1 MEEYLVYTEKDEN
14 YYLRRIIE
22 IIPILFLI
30 IGLYFYS
37 DYYKIFSS
45 ISIHKINFN
54 LTNIENHSIPSILP
68 LEPGTYTIGSEYGK
82 RRDPFSGRWKFHK
95 GVDFSAKRGTPIYA
109 TAKGVVS
116 FSNWKKGYGNVIEI
130 DHQNGYKTM
139 FSHLNRRLVN
149 NGQRVNIGD
158 MIGRVGRTGKA
169 TGNHLHYEVFYKN
182 KNLNPQKY
190 F

>member
-1 MEEYLVYTEKDEN
+1 M
-14 YYLRRIIE
+14 
-22 IIPILFLI
+22 
-30 IGLYFYS
+30 
-37 DYYKIFSS
+37 
-45 ISIHKINFN
+45 
-54 LTNIENHSIPSILP
+54 
-68 LEPGTYTIGSEYGK
+68 
-82 RRDPFSGRWKFHK
+82 
-95 GVDFSAKRGTPIYA
+95 
-109 TAKGVVS
+109 
-116 FSNWKKGYGNVIEI
+116 IEI

>member
-1 MEEYLVYTEKDEN
+1 MEEYLVYTEQDEN

-30 IGLYFYS
+30 FGVYLYS

-45 ISIHKINFN
+45 ISIHKIN
-54 LTNIENHSIPSILP
+54 LTNIEDHSIPSILP
-68 LEPGTYTIGSEYGK
+68 LEPGTYTVGSDYGK
-82 RRDPFSGRWKFHK
+82 RRDPFSRRWKFHK

-109 TAKGVVS
+109 TANGVVS
-116 FSNWKKGYGNVIEI
+116 FSNWKKGYGNMIEI

-182 KNLNPQKY
+182 RNLNPNKY